1 MDSDII
7 YSIFAMSTKEKLI
20 ERFKSLP
27 SDFTFDE
34 LVRLFTAFGFE
45 LSNKGATSGSRVVF
59 KNQKKKKKIT
69 LHKPHPGNTINT
81 VAMKSIYAYLKG
93 IKLL

>member
-34 LVRLFTAFGFE
+34 LVRLFAAFGYNLTF
-45 LSNKGATSGSRVVF
+45 KGSTSGSRVKF
-59 KNQKKKKKIT
+59 MKGKDGYAM
-69 LHKPHPGNTINT
+69 HRPHPGSIIKR
-81 VAMKSIYAYLKG
+81 AEMKSIYNYLTDN
-93 IKLL
+93 KLL